1 MAIGHLGKYE
11 RLDVLGSGAS
21 GVVYLAYDTLLRR
34 QVALKEVRGAG
45 PELDRVLSEARLL
58 DRLRHPSLIA
68 VHAVDEI
75 DGVVVI
81 DMELIRGSNLSEVMR
96 ARNRRPLPLDE
107 ALTIAVGIL
116 DGLAHAHDHRVLHRD
131 IKPANILIGTDGR
144 TVKLTDFGLAELL
157 SSTSLAGGGGTYP
170 YMAPEDFD
178 ETAGSDRRSDLWSV
192 GVVVYEMVTGRRP
205 FVVEKTRDPFAWK
218 RVIDNTEPIHVS
230 HLGLGLPS
238 ELDVV
243 LTKALSKSKD
253 DRYQDARSFRDALL
267 ASAGVAPAAV
277 LTESRPNA
285 DTRMRIPTPE
295 PQLTTELSPFFVF
308 PDGNAT
314 ADIDGFLAAAARNWD
329 FSCTALADGRFAN
342 FLFKLHA
349 DEVANLARSLA
360 ANNDLSPDRRLRMFL
375 EYSQPDPDAPEV
387 DPVEEYET
395 IIGVQYCH
403 PVEAE
408 PEVEPAADVSEINVI
423 AHQLEEFSASSG
435 DARELATTASAAQS
449 ATMSQGD
456 GITDVLPPQGT
467 STVTLDNKSASTSE
481 PRTVATVS
489 PVISDGVRQST
500 GTGTPMSTRGSA
512 SRSADGLP
520 TTWPSDAL
528 YQPQAQR
535 EVPRYRAAAE
545 PIIMRWWYWPLMLM
559 TALPVMLGALTYVVG
574 TAVPTNVMMALLA
587 VTGILA
593 SLQMVITSG
602 VRMPAWATF
611 MLVFPMA
618 IGVMGG
624 GALAAALVGPAAS
637 MQNFLEALLPGIV
650 PLALLVA
657 AGVSIR
663 RTWRFW
669 VAVHILLSVVSSAD
683 IVNAFIL
690 AK

>member
-34 QVALKEVRGAG
+34 QVALKEVRAAG

-96 ARNRRPLPLDE
+96 ARNRRPLPLNE
-107 ALTIAVGIL
+107 ALTIAIGIL

-157 SSTSLAGGGGTYP
+157 SSSSLAGGGGTYP

-218 RVIDNTEPIHVS
+218 RVIDNTEPIRVGL
-230 HLGLGLPS
+230 LGLNLPV
-238 ELDVV
+238 EMDAV
-243 LTKALSKSKD
+243 LTKALSKRKD
-253 DRYQDARSFRDALL
+253 DRYQDARSFRDALI
-267 ASAGVAPAAV
+267 AAAGVAPAAV

-295 PQLTTELSPFFVF
+295 PQVPTEMSPFFVF

-349 DEVANLARSLA
+349 DEIANLARSLA

-375 EYSQPDPDAPEV
+375 EYSQPDPDAQEF
-387 DPVEEYET
+387 DPVEDHET
-395 IIGVQYCH
+395 IIGIQVIKPDLDDSYGNAS
-403 PVEAE
+403 VG
-408 PEVEPAADVSEINVI
+408 DV
-423 AHQLEEFSASSG
+423 FSTSAG
-435 DARELATTASAAQS
+435 EQRELAAAGVAAHSTTINQRDAGSDIPSTQALLT
-449 ATMSQGD
+449 AT
-456 GITDVLPPQGT
+456 ITEPQPAIT
-467 STVTLDNKSASTSE
+467 EA
-481 PRTVATVS
+481 RTVATVS
-489 PVISDGVRQST
+489 PVITDVVDTRT
-500 GTGTPMSTRGSA
+500 GTHAPVSMRGSA
-512 SRSADGLP
+512 ARPDDDDERNR
-520 TTWPSDAL
+520 PSDTRF
-528 YQPQAQR
+528 AQDTQR
-535 EVPRYRAAAE
+535 ANPRFRTTAE
-545 PIIMRWWYWPLMLM
+545 PIRLRWWYWPLLAL
-559 TALPVMLGALTYVVG
+559 TVLPVIAGALTHSVG
-574 TAVPTNVMMALLA
+574 SAVPINVMMALLA
-587 VTGILA
+587 VTGVLA

-611 MLVFPMA
+611 VLVFPMA
-618 IGVMGG
+618 AGVMGG

-637 MQNFLEALLPGIV
+637 LQDLGKALAPGLI
-650 PLALLVA
+650 PLAVLVA

-663 RTWRFW
+663 RTWRVW
-669 VAVHILLSVVSSAD
+669 VAVHMLTAIVSTAD

>member
-34 QVALKEVRGAG
+34 QVALKEVRAAG

-96 ARNRRPLPLDE
+96 ARNRRPLPLNE
-107 ALTIAVGIL
+107 ALTIAIGIL

-157 SSTSLAGGGGTYP
+157 SSSSLAGGGGTYP

-218 RVIDNTEPIHVS
+218 RVIDNTEPIHVGL
-230 HLGLGLPS
+230 LGLNLPA
-238 ELDVV
+238 ELDDV
-243 LTKALSKSKD
+243 LTKALSKRKD
-253 DRYQDARSFRDALL
+253 DRYQDARSFRDALI
-267 ASAGVAPAAV
+267 AAAGVAPAAV

-295 PQLTTELSPFFVF
+295 PQIPTEMSPFFVF

-349 DEVANLARSLA
+349 DEIANLARSLA

-375 EYSQPDPDAPEV
+375 EYSQPDPDAQEF
-387 DPVEEYET
+387 DPVEDHET
-395 IIGVQYCH
+395 IIGIQVIT
-403 PVEAE
+403 PDLDESDDNASVG
-408 PEVEPAADVSEINVI
+408 DV
-423 AHQLEEFSASSG
+423 FSTSAG
-435 DARELATTASAAQS
+435 EQRELAAAGVVAQS
-449 ATMSQGD
+449 AAMNQRDAGSDSPTTQALLTATM
-456 GITDVLPPQGT
+456 TETPPAT
-467 STVTLDNKSASTSE
+467 TEA
-481 PRTVATVS
+481 RTVATVS
-489 PVISDGVRQST
+489 PVITDGVDTRS
-500 GTGTPMSTRGSA
+500 GTHVPVSMRGSA
-512 SRSADGLP
+512 ARPNHDDERSRPVEPRFVQA
-520 TTWPSDAL
+520 TR
-528 YQPQAQR
+528 QPN
-535 EVPRYRAAAE
+535 PRFRTAAE
-545 PIIMRWWYWPLMLM
+545 PIRLRWWYWPLVVL
-559 TALPVMLGALTYVVG
+559 TVLPVIAGVSTHFVG
-574 TAVPTNVMMALLA
+574 SAVPINVMMALLA
-587 VTGILA
+587 VTGVLA

-611 MLVFPMA
+611 VLVFPMA
-618 IGVMGG
+618 AGVMGG

-637 MQNFLEALLPGIV
+637 LQNLGKALAPGLV
-650 PLALLVA
+650 PLAVLVA

-663 RTWRFW
+663 RTWRLW
-669 VAVHILLSVVSSAD
+669 VAVHMLTAIVSTAD

>member
-34 QVALKEVRGAG
+34 QVALKEVRAAG
-45 PELDRVLSEARLL
+45 PELDRVLTEARLL

-96 ARNRRPLPLDE
+96 ARNRRPLPLSE
-107 ALTIAVGIL
+107 ALTIAIGIL

-157 SSTSLAGGGGTYP
+157 SSSSLAGGGGTYP

-218 RVIDNTEPIHVS
+218 RVIDHTEPVRVGL
-230 HLGLGLPS
+230 LGLNIPP
-238 ELDVV
+238 ELDAV
-243 LTKALSKSKD
+243 LTKALSKRKD

-267 ASAGVAPAAV
+267 AAAGCAPAAV
-277 LTESRPNA
+277 LTETRPNA
-285 DTRMRIPTPE
+285 DTRMRIPMPE
-295 PQLTTELSPFFVF
+295 PQLPTEMSPFFVF

-349 DEVANLARSLA
+349 DEIGNLARSLA

-375 EYSQPDPDAPEV
+375 EYSQPDPDAPELDSV
-387 DPVEEYET
+387 DDHET
-395 IIGVQYCH
+395 VIGVQLIR
-403 PVEAE
+403 PDIDDIEVVETVVALE
-408 PEVEPAADVSEINVI
+408 SDSDGSAVVEGAFAI
-423 AHQLEEFSASSG
+423 SAGES
-435 DARELATTASAAQS
+435 RELVATGMTAQTLAVTENSATRDGGPVQQS
-449 ATMSQGD
+449 ATA
-456 GITDVLPPQGT
+456 TLAEPTPT
-467 STVTLDNKSASTSE
+467 AVTE

-489 PVISDGVRQST
+489 PVIT
-500 GTGTPMSTRGSA
+500 NGTPTSAGFGSSTSMRGA
-512 SRSADGLP
+512 SPLSDDSTPRELPRSN
-520 TTWPSDAL
+520 
-528 YQPQAQR
+528 
-535 EVPRYRAAAE
+535 PRYRTTAE
-545 PIIMRWWYWPLMLM
+545 PIRLRWWYWAL
-559 TALPVMLGALTYVVG
+559 LPVTVLPVLAGIMTHFVG
-574 TAVPTNVMMALLA
+574 TAVPVNVMMALLA
-587 VTGILA
+587 VTGVLA

-611 MLVFPMA
+611 ILVFPMA
-618 IGVMGG
+618 AGVMGG

-637 MQNFLEALLPGIV
+637 LQDLGKALAPGLI
-650 PLALLVA
+650 PLAVLAA

-669 VAVHILLSVVSSAD
+669 IVVHVLTAVVSTAD

>member
-34 QVALKEVRGAG
+34 QVALKEVRAAG

-96 ARNRRPLPLDE
+96 ARNRRPLPLPE
-107 ALTIAVGIL
+107 VLTIAIGIL

-157 SSTSLAGGGGTYP
+157 SSSSLAGGGGTYP

-192 GVVVYEMVTGRRP
+192 GVVIYEMVTGRRP

-218 RVIDNTEPIHVS
+218 RVIDNTEPVHVGL
-230 HLGLGLPS
+230 LGLSIPV
-238 ELDVV
+238 ELDMV
-243 LTKALSKSKD
+243 LTKALSKRKD

-267 ASAGVAPAAV
+267 AAAGVTPAAV
-277 LTESRPNA
+277 LAESRPNA

-295 PQLTTELSPFFVF
+295 PQLPTEMSPFFVF

-314 ADIDGFLAAAARNWD
+314 ADVDGFLAAAARNWD

-360 ANNDLSPDRRLRMFL
+360 ANNDLSSDRRLRMFL
-375 EYSQPDPDAPEV
+375 EYSQPDPDAQDY
-387 DPVEEYET
+387 DPVEDHET
-395 IIGVQYCH
+395 IIGVQ
-403 PVEAE
+403 AISLD
-408 PEVEPAADVSEINVI
+408 ADDTNGNIGEND
-423 AHQLEEFSASSG
+423 AFATSSV
-435 DARELATTASAAQS
+435 DIRELQAVGVPATS
-449 ATMSQGD
+449 ATMNQSAGVVDTPPIQGFIAPT
-456 GITDVLPPQGT
+456 ITESKPI
-467 STVTLDNKSASTSE
+467 AAE

-489 PVISDGVRQST
+489 PVITEDVST
-500 GTGTPMSTRGSA
+500 EQGTQTVVSTRATA
-512 SRSADGLP
+512 SRDEDGDQ
-520 TTWPSDAL
+520 WDMPSDVRV
-528 YQPQAQR
+528 QPQAQR
-535 EVPRYRAAAE
+535 PNPRFRTTAE
-545 PIIMRWWYWPLMLM
+545 PIRLRWWYWALIPV
-559 TALPVMLGALTYVVG
+559 TVLPVLVGVMTHFVG
-574 TAVPTNVMMALLA
+574 TAVPMNVMMALFA
-587 VTGILA
+587 VTGMLA

-611 MLVFPMA
+611 ILVFPMA
-618 IGVMGG
+618 AGVMGG
-624 GALAAALVGPAAS
+624 GALAAALVGPAATL
-637 MQNFLEALLPGIV
+637 QDLGTALSPGLV
-650 PLALLVA
+650 PLAVLVA

-663 RTWRFW
+663 RTWRIW
-669 VAVHILLSVVSSAD
+669 VAVHMLTAIVSTAD

>member
-34 QVALKEVRGAG
+34 QVALKEVRAAG

-96 ARNRRPLPLDE
+96 ARNRRPLPLAE
-107 ALTIAVGIL
+107 AITIAVGIL

-157 SSTSLAGGGGTYP
+157 SSSSLAGGGGTYP

-178 ETAGSDRRSDLWSV
+178 ETARSDRRSDLWSV

-218 RVIDNTEPIHVS
+218 RVIDNTEPVHVGL
-230 HLGLGLPS
+230 LGLNIPA
-238 ELDVV
+238 ELDAV

-267 ASAGVAPAAV
+267 AAAGVAPAAV
-277 LTESRPNA
+277 LIESRPNS
-285 DTRMRIPTPE
+285 DTRMRIPMPE
-295 PQLTTELSPFFVF
+295 PQVPTEMSPFFVF

-349 DEVANLARSLA
+349 DEIGNLARSLA

-375 EYSQPDPDAPEV
+375 EYSQPDPDAP
-387 DPVEEYET
+387 DIDSIEEHET
-395 IIGVQYCH
+395 VIGVQLIKSDD
-403 PVEAE
+403 ESE
-408 PEVEPAADVSEINVI
+408 PESLNESGTDVD
-423 AHQLEEFSASSG
+423 SG
-435 DARELATTASAAQS
+435 AEQTFATSVGEARELVVARTTTQKSGLAENASQADSAAPTS
-449 ATMSQGD
+449 FAAATVID
-456 GITDVLPPQGT
+456 TPQPV
-467 STVTLDNKSASTSE
+467 VTE
-481 PRTVATVS
+481 VRTVATVT
-489 PVISDGVRQST
+489 PVIAEPSQTQAAMPVIGTRQPASSLAANVEPRDAE
-500 GTGTPMSTRGSA
+500 GATRSERPA
-512 SRSADGLP
+512 RSSN
-520 TTWPSDAL
+520 TK
-528 YQPQAQR
+528 
-535 EVPRYRAAAE
+535 YRTAAE
-545 PIIMRWWYWPLMLM
+545 PIRLRWWYW
-559 TALPVMLGALTYVVG
+559 ALLVVTVFPVAGGLLTHFVG
-574 TAVPTNVMMALLA
+574 TPVPTNVMMALLA
-587 VTGILA
+587 VTGVLA

-611 MLVFPMA
+611 VLVFPMA
-618 IGVMGG
+618 AGVMGG

-637 MQNFLEALLPGIV
+637 LQDLGKALAPGLV
-650 PLALLVA
+650 PLAVLVA

-663 RTWRFW
+663 RTWRVW
-669 VAVHILLSVVSSAD
+669 VVVHLLTSAVSTFD
-683 IVNAFIL
+683 IINAFII

>member
-75 DGVVVI
+75 DGVVII

-96 ARNRRPLPLDE
+96 ARNRRPLPLEE
-107 ALTIAVGIL
+107 ALTIAIGIL

-131 IKPANILIGTDGR
+131 IKPANILIGSDGH

-157 SSTSLAGGGGTYP
+157 SSSSLAGGGGTYP

-218 RVIDNTEPIHVS
+218 RVIDNTEPMHVC

-243 LTKALSKSKD
+243 LTKALSKNKD
-253 DRYQDARSFRDALL
+253 DRYQDARSFREALL
-267 ASAGVAPAAV
+267 SSAGIAPAAV

-295 PQLTTELSPFFVF
+295 PQLSTEMSPFFVF

-314 ADIDGFLAAAARNWD
+314 ADIEGFLAAAARNWD

-360 ANNDLSPDRRLRMFL
+360 ANDDLSPDRRLRMFL

-387 DPVEEYET
+387 DMVEEYET
-395 IIGVQYCH
+395 IIGIEYSQSDENH
-403 PVEAE
+403 SGAREITG
-408 PEVEPAADVSEINVI
+408 SEGP
-423 AHQLEEFSASSG
+423 QSAYSTSIG
-435 DARELATTASAAQS
+435 IVRELATTGVAVHS
-449 ATMSQGD
+449 ATMNQGD
-456 GITDVLPPQGT
+456 GITDVLPPQGVG
-467 STVTLDNKSASTSE
+467 TVTLDTTSPATAE

-489 PVISDGVRQST
+489 PVITDSARQNA
-500 GTGTPMSTRGSA
+500 GTGATVSMRGSNTNNG
-512 SRSADGLP
+512 DNLP

-535 EVPRYRAAAE
+535 EVPRYQAPAE
-545 PIIMRWWYWPLMLM
+545 PIIMRWWYWALLFV
-559 TALPVMLGALTYVVG
+559 TALPVMVGVLTHFVG

-611 MLVFPMA
+611 ILVFPMA

-624 GALAAALVGPAAS
+624 GALAAALIGPAAS
-637 MQNFLEALLPGIV
+637 MQNLGDALLPGIV
-650 PLALLVA
+650 PLAILVA

-669 VAVHILLSVVSSAD
+669 VVVHILLAVVSTFD
-683 IVNAFIL
+683 IVNAFLI

>member
-34 QVALKEVRGAG
+34 QVALKEVRAAG
-45 PELDRVLSEARLL
+45 PELDRVLTEARLL

-96 ARNRRPLPLDE
+96 ARNRRPLPLSE
-107 ALTIAVGIL
+107 ALTIAIAIL

-157 SSTSLAGGGGTYP
+157 SSSSLAGGGGTYP

-178 ETAGSDRRSDLWSV
+178 ETKGSDRRSDLWSV

-218 RVIDNTEPIHVS
+218 RVIDHTDPIHVGL
-230 HLGLGLPS
+230 LGLNIPP
-238 ELDVV
+238 ELDAV
-243 LTKALSKSKD
+243 LTKALSKQKD
-253 DRYQDARSFRDALL
+253 DRYQDARAFRDALI
-267 ASAGVAPAAV
+267 AAAGVAPAAV
-277 LTESRPNA
+277 LTETRPNA
-285 DTRMRIPTPE
+285 DTRMRIPMPE
-295 PQLTTELSPFFVF
+295 PQLPTEKSPFFVF

-349 DEVANLARSLA
+349 DEIGNLARSLA

-375 EYSQPDPDAPEV
+375 EYSQPDPDAPEPDSV
-387 DPVEEYET
+387 YDHET
-395 IIGVQYCH
+395 VIGVQLIRPDVDEVDVAETIVTKGTQSDESADMGDSFAVSAGETRELVA
-403 PVEAE
+403 PVMSSKSVAVTENGLSRDDSPVQQTATATVAE
-408 PEVEPAADVSEINVI
+408 PLPVT
-423 AHQLEEFSASSG
+423 
-435 DARELATTASAAQS
+435 AT
-449 ATMSQGD
+449 
-456 GITDVLPPQGT
+456 
-467 STVTLDNKSASTSE
+467 E

-489 PVISDGVRQST
+489 PVVTSGTQLSSGFTTATSMRGQPARSDV
-500 GTGTPMSTRGSA
+500 PA
-512 SRSADGLP
+512 NPDVPRSN
-520 TTWPSDAL
+520 
-528 YQPQAQR
+528 
-535 EVPRYRAAAE
+535 PRYRTTAE
-545 PIIMRWWYWPLMLM
+545 PIRLRWWYWAL
-559 TALPVMLGALTYVVG
+559 LPVTLLPVLSGVLTQFVG
-574 TAVPTNVMMALLA
+574 TAVPVNVMMALLA
-587 VTGILA
+587 VTGVLA
-593 SLQMVITSG
+593 SLQMLITSG

-611 MLVFPMA
+611 ILVFPMA
-618 IGVMGG
+618 AGVMGG
-624 GALAAALVGPAAS
+624 GALAAALAGPAS
-637 MQNFLEALLPGIV
+637 SVQQLGKALSPGLV
-650 PLALLVA
+650 PLAVLAA

-669 VAVHILLSVVSSAD
+669 IIVHILTAIVSSAD

-690 AK
+690 TK

>member
-34 QVALKEVRGAG
+34 QVALKEVRAAG
-45 PELDRVLSEARLL
+45 PELDRVLTEARLL

-96 ARNRRPLPLDE
+96 ARNRRPLPLSE
-107 ALTIAVGIL
+107 ALTIAMGIL

-157 SSTSLAGGGGTYP
+157 SSSSLAGGGGTYP

-218 RVIDNTEPIHVS
+218 RVIDHTEPVHVNL
-230 HLGLGLPS
+230 LGLNIPP
-238 ELDVV
+238 ELDAV
-243 LTKALSKSKD
+243 LTKALSKRKE
-253 DRYQDARSFRDALL
+253 DRYQDARSFRDALI
-267 ASAGVAPAAV
+267 AAAGVAPAAV
-277 LTESRPNA
+277 LTETRPNA
-285 DTRMRIPTPE
+285 DTRMRIPMPE
-295 PQLTTELSPFFVF
+295 PQLPTEMSPFFVF

-349 DEVANLARSLA
+349 DEIGNLARSLA

-375 EYSQPDPDAPEV
+375 EYSQPDPDAPELDSV
-387 DPVEEYET
+387 DDHET
-395 IIGVQYCH
+395 VIGVQLIR
-403 PVEAE
+403 PDIDDIEVVEA
-408 PEVEPAADVSEINVI
+408 VVADE
-423 AHQLEEFSASSG
+423 HKSSG
-435 DARELATTASAAQS
+435 IASVELAIGISSAESRELAVAGAAMQNSSIVENSPTRDAGPVPQSSTATLAEPSRSIAA
-449 ATMSQGD
+449 T
-456 GITDVLPPQGT
+456 
-467 STVTLDNKSASTSE
+467 E

-489 PVISDGVRQST
+489 PVITNGTPTST
-500 GTGTPMSTRGSA
+500 GFGSSTSKRSA
-512 SRSADGLP
+512 SPLGDDSAP
-520 TTWPSDAL
+520 
-528 YQPQAQR
+528 R
-535 EVPRYRAAAE
+535 EVPRSNPRYRTTAE
-545 PIIMRWWYWPLMLM
+545 PIRLRWWYWALLKV
-559 TALPVMLGALTYVVG
+559 TVLPVLAGIVTHFVG
-574 TAVPTNVMMALLA
+574 TAVPVNVMMALLA
-587 VTGILA
+587 VTGVLA

-611 MLVFPMA
+611 ILVFPMA
-618 IGVMGG
+618 AGVMGG

-637 MQNFLEALLPGIV
+637 LQDLGKALSPGLI
-650 PLALLVA
+650 PLAVLAA

-669 VAVHILLSVVSSAD
+669 VVAHILTALVSTAD

>member
-34 QVALKEVRGAG
+34 QVALKEVRAAG
-45 PELDRVLSEARLL
+45 PELDRVLTEARLL

-96 ARNRRPLPLDE
+96 ARNRRPLPLSE
-107 ALTIAVGIL
+107 ALTIAIGIL

-157 SSTSLAGGGGTYP
+157 SSSSLAGGGGTYP

-218 RVIDNTEPIHVS
+218 RVIDHTEPVRVGL
-230 HLGLGLPS
+230 LGLNIPT
-238 ELDVV
+238 ELDAV
-243 LTKALSKSKD
+243 LTKALSKRKD

-267 ASAGVAPAAV
+267 AAAGCAPAAV
-277 LTESRPNA
+277 LTETRPNA
-285 DTRMRIPTPE
+285 DTRMRIPMPE
-295 PQLTTELSPFFVF
+295 PQLPTEMSPFFVF

-349 DEVANLARSLA
+349 DEIGNLARSLA

-375 EYSQPDPDAPEV
+375 EYSQPDPDAPELDSV
-387 DPVEEYET
+387 DDHET
-395 IIGVQYCH
+395 VIGVQLIR
-403 PVEAE
+403 PDVDDIEVVETVVA
-408 PEVEPAADVSEINVI
+408 VESDSDGNAVV
-423 AHQLEEFSASSG
+423 EEAFAISAGES
-435 DARELATTASAAQS
+435 RELVAAGMTSQTSAVTENSATPDGGPVQQS
-449 ATMSQGD
+449 ATA
-456 GITDVLPPQGT
+456 TLAEPKPT
-467 STVTLDNKSASTSE
+467 AVTE

-489 PVISDGVRQST
+489 PVIT
-500 GTGTPMSTRGSA
+500 NGTPTSAGFASSTSMRGASPLSDDSA
-512 SRSADGLP
+512 P
-520 TTWPSDAL
+520 
-528 YQPQAQR
+528 R
-535 EVPRYRAAAE
+535 EVPRSNPRYRTTAE
-545 PIIMRWWYWPLMLM
+545 PIRLRWWYWAL
-559 TALPVMLGALTYVVG
+559 LPVTVLPVLAGIVSHFVG
-574 TAVPTNVMMALLA
+574 TAVPVNVMMALLA
-587 VTGILA
+587 VTGVLA

-611 MLVFPMA
+611 ILVFPMA
-618 IGVMGG
+618 AGVMGG

-637 MQNFLEALLPGIV
+637 LQDLGKALAPGLI
-650 PLALLVA
+650 PLAVLAA

-669 VAVHILLSVVSSAD
+669 IVVHVLTAMVSTAD

>member
-1 MAIGHLGKYE
+1 
-11 RLDVLGSGAS
+11 
-21 GVVYLAYDTLLRR
+21 
-34 QVALKEVRGAG
+34 
-45 PELDRVLSEARLL
+45 
-58 DRLRHPSLIA
+58 
-68 VHAVDEI
+68 
-75 DGVVVI
+75 
-81 DMELIRGSNLSEVMR
+81 
-96 ARNRRPLPLDE
+96 
-107 ALTIAVGIL
+107 
-116 DGLAHAHDHRVLHRD
+116 
-131 IKPANILIGTDGR
+131 
-144 TVKLTDFGLAELL
+144 
-157 SSTSLAGGGGTYP
+157 
-170 YMAPEDFD
+170 
-178 ETAGSDRRSDLWSV
+178 
-192 GVVVYEMVTGRRP
+192 
-205 FVVEKTRDPFAWK
+205 
-218 RVIDNTEPIHVS
+218 
-230 HLGLGLPS
+230 
-238 ELDVV
+238 
-243 LTKALSKSKD
+243 
-253 DRYQDARSFRDALL
+253 
-267 ASAGVAPAAV
+267 
-277 LTESRPNA
+277 
-285 DTRMRIPTPE
+285 MRIPTPE

-375 EYSQPDPDAPEV
+375 EYSQPDPDAPAV

-395 IIGVQYCH
+395 IIGVQYALPDE
-403 PVEAE
+403 PV
-408 PEVEPAADVSEINVI
+408 ADISETKVS
-423 AHQLEEFSASSG
+423 ARQQEEFAASIG
-435 DARELATTASAAQS
+435 DARVLATTASAAQS
-449 ATMSQGD
+449 ATISQGD

-467 STVTLDNKSASTSE
+467 STVTLDNKSAATAE
-481 PRTVATVS
+481 PRTVATVT

-500 GTGTPMSTRGSA
+500 RTGAPVSTRGSA

-545 PIIMRWWYWPLMLM
+545 PIIMRWWYWPLMLV
-559 TALPVMLGALTYVVG
+559 TALPVMLGALTYTVG

-663 RTWRFW
+663 RTWRLW
-669 VAVHILLSVVSSAD
+669 VAVHILLSLVSSAD

>member
-295 PQLTTELSPFFVF
+295 PQLTTELSP
-308 PDGNAT
+308 
-314 ADIDGFLAAAARNWD
+314 
-329 FSCTALADGRFAN
+329 
-342 FLFKLHA
+342 
-349 DEVANLARSLA
+349 
-360 ANNDLSPDRRLRMFL
+360 LSSRMAMQRPTSMAFW
-375 EYSQPDPDAPEV
+375 
-387 DPVEEYET
+387 
-395 IIGVQYCH
+395 
-403 PVEAE
+403 
-408 PEVEPAADVSEINVI
+408 
-423 AHQLEEFSASSG
+423 
-435 DARELATTASAAQS
+435 
-449 ATMSQGD
+449 
-456 GITDVLPPQGT
+456 PPQ
-467 STVTLDNKSASTSE
+467 
-481 PRTVATVS
+481 R
-489 PVISDGVRQST
+489 
-500 GTGTPMSTRGSA
+500 GTGTFRAPPSRMGDLLISCSSSTQMKLQTLRVALRQTMTFRLTAASECSSSTA
-512 SRSADGLP
+512 SR
-520 TTWPSDAL
+520 T
-528 YQPQAQR
+528 
-535 EVPRYRAAAE
+535 
-545 PIIMRWWYWPLMLM
+545 
-559 TALPVMLGALTYVVG
+559 
-574 TAVPTNVMMALLA
+574 
-587 VTGILA
+587 
-593 SLQMVITSG
+593 
-602 VRMPAWATF
+602 RMPLRLTRSKSTKQS
-611 MLVFPMA
+611 LVFSTATLMNLNLNLKLNLQRMS
-618 IGVMGG
+618 VK
-624 GALAAALVGPAAS
+624 S
-637 MQNFLEALLPGIV
+637 M
-650 PLALLVA
+650 
-657 AGVSIR
+657 S
-663 RTWRFW
+663 
-669 VAVHILLSVVSSAD
+669 
-683 IVNAFIL
+683 
-690 AK
+690 

>member
-34 QVALKEVRGAG
+34 QVALKEVRAAG

-96 ARNRRPLPLDE
+96 ARNRRPLPLNE
-107 ALTIAVGIL
+107 ALTIAIGIL

-157 SSTSLAGGGGTYP
+157 SSSSLAGGGGTYP

-218 RVIDNTEPIHVS
+218 RVIDNTEPIRVGL
-230 HLGLGLPS
+230 LGLNLPV
-238 ELDVV
+238 EMDAV
-243 LTKALSKSKD
+243 LTKALSKRKD
-253 DRYQDARSFRDALL
+253 DRYQDARSFRDALI
-267 ASAGVAPAAV
+267 AAAGVAPAAV

-295 PQLTTELSPFFVF
+295 PEVPTELSPFFVF

-349 DEVANLARSLA
+349 DEIANLARSLA

-375 EYSQPDPDAPEV
+375 EYSQPDPDAQEF
-387 DPVEEYET
+387 DPVEDHET
-395 IIGVQYCH
+395 IIGIQVIK
-403 PVEAE
+403 PDIDESDDKAS
-408 PEVEPAADVSEINVI
+408 ADDV
-423 AHQLEEFSASSG
+423 FSTSAG
-435 DARELATTASAAQS
+435 EQRELASAGVVAQS
-449 ATMSQGD
+449 TAMNQRDAGSDSLPTQGFLTAT
-456 GITDVLPPQGT
+456 ITEPQP
-467 STVTLDNKSASTSE
+467 VTTEA
-481 PRTVATVS
+481 RTVATVS
-489 PVISDGVRQST
+489 PVITDGIDTRSGTHTPVSMRGAPARPDNDDERNRPSEPRFVPATRQ
-500 GTGTPMSTRGSA
+500 
-512 SRSADGLP
+512 DN
-520 TTWPSDAL
+520 
-528 YQPQAQR
+528 
-535 EVPRYRAAAE
+535 PRYRTTAE
-545 PIIMRWWYWPLMLM
+545 PIRLRWWYWPLM
-559 TALPVMLGALTYVVG
+559 VLT
-574 TAVPTNVMMALLA
+574 
-587 VTGILA
+587 
-593 SLQMVITSG
+593 
-602 VRMPAWATF
+602 
-611 MLVFPMA
+611 
-618 IGVMGG
+618 
-624 GALAAALVGPAAS
+624 
-637 MQNFLEALLPGIV
+637 
-650 PLALLVA
+650 LLVLPCP
-657 AGVSIR
+657 SM
-663 RTWRFW
+663 
-669 VAVHILLSVVSSAD
+669 
-683 IVNAFIL
+683 
-690 AK
+690 

>member
-34 QVALKEVRGAG
+34 QVALKEVRAAG
-45 PELDRVLSEARLL
+45 PELDRVLTEARLL

-96 ARNRRPLPLDE
+96 ARNRRPLPLSE

-157 SSTSLAGGGGTYP
+157 SSSSLAGGGGTYP

-192 GVVVYEMVTGRRP
+192 GVVIYEMVTGRRP

-218 RVIDNTEPIHVS
+218 RVIDHTEPVRVGL
-230 HLGLGLPS
+230 LGLNIPT
-238 ELDVV
+238 ELDAV
-243 LTKALSKSKD
+243 LTKALSKRKE

-267 ASAGVAPAAV
+267 ATAGCAPATV
-277 LTESRPNA
+277 LTETRPNA
-285 DTRMRIPTPE
+285 DTRMRIPMPE
-295 PQLTTELSPFFVF
+295 PQLPTEMSPFFVF

-349 DEVANLARSLA
+349 DEIGNLARSLA

-375 EYSQPDPDAPEV
+375 EYSQPDPDAPEL
-387 DPVEEYET
+387 DSIDEHET
-395 IIGVQYCH
+395 VIGVQLIQPDVDDIEEVEKAICEEAGSDGNAVVQGAFAISAGEPRELVGVGSSAPALASSENGSQRDVN
-403 PVEAE
+403 PVQQSVTATIAE
-408 PEVEPAADVSEINVI
+408 PMKS
-423 AHQLEEFSASSG
+423 
-435 DARELATTASAAQS
+435 TT
-449 ATMSQGD
+449 T
-456 GITDVLPPQGT
+456 
-467 STVTLDNKSASTSE
+467 E

-489 PVISDGVRQST
+489 PVKTNGAPTSPAFGSSTSMRGASTVSDDAEPREY
-500 GTGTPMSTRGSA
+500 P
-512 SRSADGLP
+512 RSN
-520 TTWPSDAL
+520 
-528 YQPQAQR
+528 
-535 EVPRYRAAAE
+535 PRYRTTAE
-545 PIIMRWWYWPLMLM
+545 PIRLRWWYWAL
-559 TALPVMLGALTYVVG
+559 LPVTVLPVLAGILTHFVG
-574 TAVPTNVMMALLA
+574 TVVPVNVMMALLA
-587 VTGILA
+587 VTGVLA

-611 MLVFPMA
+611 ILVFPMA
-618 IGVMGG
+618 AGVMGG
-624 GALAAALVGPAAS
+624 GALAAALVGPVAS
-637 MQNFLEALLPGIV
+637 LQDLGKALAPSLI
-650 PLALLVA
+650 PLAVLAA

-669 VAVHILLSVVSSAD
+669 IAVHVLTAMVSTAD

>member
-34 QVALKEVRGAG
+34 QVALKEVRAAG

-96 ARNRRPLPLDE
+96 ARNRRPLPLNE
-107 ALTIAVGIL
+107 ALTIAIGIL

-157 SSTSLAGGGGTYP
+157 SSSSLAGGGGTYP

-218 RVIDNTEPIHVS
+218 RVIDNTEPVRVGL
-230 HLGLGLPS
+230 LGLNLPA
-238 ELDVV
+238 ELDDV
-243 LTKALSKSKD
+243 LTKALSKRKD
-253 DRYQDARSFRDALL
+253 DRYQDARSFRDALI
-267 ASAGVAPAAV
+267 AAAGVTPAAV

-295 PQLTTELSPFFVF
+295 PQVPTEMSPFFVF

-349 DEVANLARSLA
+349 DEIANLARSLA

-375 EYSQPDPDAPEV
+375 EYSQPDPDAQEF
-387 DPVEEYET
+387 DSVEDHET
-395 IIGVQYCH
+395 IIGIQ
-403 PVEAE
+403 
-408 PEVEPAADVSEINVI
+408 VI
-423 AHQLEEFSASSG
+423 KPDFDESDGNTSVGDGFSTSAG
-435 DARELATTASAAQS
+435 EQFELAAAGIAVQSTTMKQRDAGSESPSTQALLT
-449 ATMSQGD
+449 AT
-456 GITDVLPPQGT
+456 ITETPSPT
-467 STVTLDNKSASTSE
+467 TE
-481 PRTVATVS
+481 PRTVATMS
-489 PVISDGVRQST
+489 PVITDDGDSRS
-500 GTGTPMSTRGSA
+500 GRHAPLSMRGSTA
-512 SRSADGLP
+512 RTDD
-520 TTWPSDAL
+520 DAERIRPM
-528 YQPQAQR
+528 QPRFEQATRQAN
-535 EVPRYRAAAE
+535 PRFRTAAE
-545 PIIMRWWYWPLMLM
+545 PIRLRWWYWPLMVL
-559 TALPVMLGALTYVVG
+559 TVLPVIAGVSTHFVG
-574 TAVPTNVMMALLA
+574 SAVPINVMMALLA
-587 VTGILA
+587 VTGVLA

-611 MLVFPMA
+611 VLVFPMA
-618 IGVMGG
+618 AGVMGG

-637 MQNFLEALLPGIV
+637 LQSLGNALAPGLV
-650 PLALLVA
+650 PLAVLVA

-663 RTWRFW
+663 RTWRLW
-669 VAVHILLSVVSSAD
+669 VAVHMLTAIVSTVD

>member
-34 QVALKEVRGAG
+34 QVALKEVRAAG

-96 ARNRRPLPLDE
+96 ARNRRPLPLNE
-107 ALTIAVGIL
+107 ALTIAIGIL

-157 SSTSLAGGGGTYP
+157 SSSSLAGGGGTYP

-218 RVIDNTEPIHVS
+218 RVIDNTEPIRVGL
-230 HLGLGLPS
+230 LGLNLPV
-238 ELDVV
+238 EMDAV
-243 LTKALSKSKD
+243 LTKALSKRKD
-253 DRYQDARSFRDALL
+253 DRYQDARSFRDALI
-267 ASAGVAPAAV
+267 AAAGVAPAAV

-295 PQLTTELSPFFVF
+295 PQVPTEMSPFFVF

-349 DEVANLARSLA
+349 DEIANLARSLA

-375 EYSQPDPDAPEV
+375 EYSQPDPDAQEF
-387 DPVEEYET
+387 DPVEDHET
-395 IIGVQYCH
+395 IIGIQVIK
-403 PVEAE
+403 PDLDDSDGNASVG
-408 PEVEPAADVSEINVI
+408 DV
-423 AHQLEEFSASSG
+423 FSTSAG
-435 DARELATTASAAQS
+435 EQRELAATGVAAHSTTINQRDAGSDIPSTQALLT
-449 ATMSQGD
+449 AT
-456 GITDVLPPQGT
+456 ITEPQPAIT
-467 STVTLDNKSASTSE
+467 EA
-481 PRTVATVS
+481 RTVATVS
-489 PVISDGVRQST
+489 PVITDVVDTRT
-500 GTGTPMSTRGSA
+500 GTHAPVSMRGSA
-512 SRSADGLP
+512 TRPDDDDERNRPSEPRFTQDTQRANP
-520 TTWPSDAL
+520 RFRTT
-528 YQPQAQR
+528 
-535 EVPRYRAAAE
+535 AE
-545 PIIMRWWYWPLMLM
+545 PIRLRWWYWPLLAL
-559 TALPVMLGALTYVVG
+559 TVLPVIAGALTHSIG
-574 TAVPTNVMMALLA
+574 SAVPINVMMALLA
-587 VTGILA
+587 VTGVLA

-611 MLVFPMA
+611 VLVFPMA
-618 IGVMGG
+618 AGVMGG

-637 MQNFLEALLPGIV
+637 LEDLGKALAPGLI
-650 PLALLVA
+650 PLAVLVA

-663 RTWRFW
+663 RTWRVW
-669 VAVHILLSVVSSAD
+669 VAVHMLTAIVSTAD

-690 AK
+690 TK

>member
-81 DMELIRGSNLSEVMR
+81 DMELIRGNNLSEVMR

-157 SSTSLAGGGGTYP
+157 SSSSLAGGGGTYP

-267 ASAGVAPAAV
+267 ASAGVAPAAI

-403 PVEAE
+403 PDEAE
-408 PEVEPAADVSEINVI
+408 PEAASDVSELNGTVCIE
-423 AHQLEEFSASSG
+423 LEE
-435 DARELATTASAAQS
+435 
-449 ATMSQGD
+449 
-456 GITDVLPPQGT
+456 ITPPRKQIL
-467 STVTLDNKSASTSE
+467 S
-481 PRTVATVS
+481 
-489 PVISDGVRQST
+489 
-500 GTGTPMSTRGSA
+500 
-512 SRSADGLP
+512 SRSFGHPVRDYNSLAESI
-520 TTWPSDAL
+520 TL
-528 YQPQAQR
+528 YMS
-535 EVPRYRAAAE
+535 RAAEKLRSQQSLANVVQVYIRTSPFKLDE
-545 PIIMRWWYWPLMLM
+545 PQYSNGMTIPLPSPTDDTRQLVKI
-559 TALPVMLGALTYVVG
+559 ALWALKHIYKRDYNY
-574 TAVPTNVMMALLA
+574 AK
-587 VTGILA
+587 
-593 SLQMVITSG
+593 
-602 VRMPAWATF
+602 
-611 MLVFPMA
+611 
-618 IGVMGG
+618 
-624 GALAAALVGPAAS
+624 
-637 MQNFLEALLPGIV
+637 
-650 PLALLVA
+650 
-657 AGVSIR
+657 AGVSLGDLIP
-663 RTWRFW
+663 RT
-669 VAVHILLSVVSSAD
+669 SAQFD
-683 IVNAFIL
+683 MFASGQSTSRSTSL
-690 AK
+690 